1 MRALALDSKENVWV
15 ASNMDLRTPQPKL
28 PEGIS
33 IMEQFKLITDHMVKY
48 IEGPPARITGA
59 VNMIRPDGTQPAPEG
74 FTGPA
79 ESIPW
84 GLNIDGND
92 DVWGRQY
99 VGSFRCAISGG
110 QHHWASARHEGGRYY
125 PHFPKRQHPDGNRR
139 VY

>member
-1 MRALALDSKENVWV
+1 
-15 ASNMDLRTPQPKL
+15 PQPKL

-48 IEGPPARITGA
+48 IEGPPAHITGA

-92 DVWGRQY
+92 DVW
-99 VGSFRCAISGG
+99 VGNSGVVRPRCWPGTTPLGIRPARRPAMSSTFSRAA
-110 QHHWASARHEGGRYY
+110 ASRW
-125 PHFPKRQHPDGNRR
+125 
-139 VY
+139 